1 MQPIV
6 VSVGPLD
13 AAAADAI
20 AAAQTLAIA
29 GNLTLTATP
38 YVLDAPR
45 RVIITSVGND
55 SGVIF
60 TITGT
65 TFGGHEVSEEV
76 TGANAGIAS
85 STIDFATVT
94 SIYADGATADDVE
107 AGTSEV
113 AGSSWVRMDSWA
125 AAQSAV
131 QVNVTGTVNYSIQT
145 TMDDPNDPSNPT
157 DILDVVWLDALD
169 ANLVSE
175 STSKSGYFNQTPTFV
190 RLLLNSGTGSAKA
203 TIAQFGNAT
212 Y

>member
-1 MQPIV
+1 MQPQI
-6 VSVGPLD
+6 VSVGPLST
-13 AAAADAI
+13 ATADEI
-20 AAAQTLAIA
+20 AAAQTLAA
-29 GNLTLTATP
+29 PGNLTLTATP

-55 SGVIF
+55 SGATFAIV
-60 TITGT
+60 GT
-65 TFGGHEVSEEV
+65 TFGGASV
-76 TGANAGIAS
+76 TEYVPGANAGIAS
-85 STIDFATVT
+85 STIDFATVI
-94 SIYADGATADDVE
+94 SISVDTATANDVE
-107 AGTSEV
+107 VGTNEV

-125 AAQSAV
+125 SAQSVV
-131 QVNVTGTVNYSIQT
+131 QVNVTGTVNYSVQT

-190 RLLLNSGTGSAKA
+190 RVLVNSGTGSVKA

>member
-1 MQPIV
+1 MQPQI
-6 VSVGPLD
+6 VSVGPLST
-13 AAAADAI
+13 ATADEI
-20 AAAQTLAIA
+20 AAAQTLAA
-29 GNLTLTATP
+29 PGNLTLTATP
-38 YVLDAPR
+38 YTLDTPR
-45 RVIITSVGND
+45 RVIITSVGDD

-65 TFGGHEVSEEV
+65 TFGGATVSEDV
-76 TGANAGIAS
+76 PGANAGIAS

-94 SIYADGATADDVE
+94 SIAADAATADDVE
-107 AGTSEV
+107 AGTNEV

-131 QVNVTGTVNYSIQT
+131 QVNVTGTVNYSVQT
-145 TMDDPNDPSNPT
+145 TMDDPNDPTAPT
-157 DILDVVWLDALD
+157 NILDVVWLDALD

-190 RLLLNSGTGSAKA
+190 RVILNSGTGSVKA

>member
-1 MQPIV
+1 MQPQI
-6 VSVGPLD
+6 VSVGPLST
-13 AAAADAI
+13 ATADEI
-20 AAAQTLAIA
+20 AAAQTLAA
-29 GNLTLTATP
+29 PGNLTLTATP
-38 YVLDAPR
+38 YVLDTPR
-45 RVIITSVGND
+45 RVIITSVGDD
-55 SGVIF
+55 SGVVF

-65 TFGGHEVSEEV
+65 TFGGATVSEDV
-76 TGANAGIAS
+76 PGANAGIAS

-94 SIYADGATADDVE
+94 SIAADAATADDVE
-107 AGTSEV
+107 AGTNEV

-131 QVNVTGTVNYSIQT
+131 QVNVTGTVNYSVQT
-145 TMDDPNDPSNPT
+145 TMDDPNDPTVPT
-157 DILDVVWLDALD
+157 NILDVVWLDALD

-190 RLLLNSGTGSAKA
+190 RVVLNSGTGSVKA